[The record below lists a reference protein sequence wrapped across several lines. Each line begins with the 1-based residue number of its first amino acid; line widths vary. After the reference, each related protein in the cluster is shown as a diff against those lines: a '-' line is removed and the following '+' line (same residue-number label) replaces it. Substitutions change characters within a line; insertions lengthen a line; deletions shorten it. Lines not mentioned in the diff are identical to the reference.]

1 MSDLLPDAPRDVVA
15 STSAA
20 DPPPSRWVTAQP
32 WVSLALR
39 LALAVVLL
47 WAGLAKIGDLAASV
61 RAVRAFE
68 LLPEVLARPVG
79 YGLPVLEIALGV
91 LLLAG
96 LLTRYA
102 AVLSA
107 LLMAGF
113 IVGIVSAWARGL
125 SIDCGCFGGGGQT
138 EPDLTQYPLEIAR
151 DLAILAGAL
160 VLARWPRTRY
170 SLDTSLGLV
179 APSAQA

>member
-1 MSDLLPDAPRDVVA
+1 MTEPSTDARRGDPV
-15 STSAA
+15 SAT
-20 DPPPSRWVTAQP
+20 DPPRGRWPAAQP
-32 WVSLALR
+32 WVSTVLR
-39 LALAVVLL
+39 LALAVILL
-47 WAGLAKIGDLAASV
+47 WAGGAKVGDLPASV

-68 LLPEVLARPVG
+68 ILPEVLAKPVG
-79 YGLPVLEIALGV
+79 YGLPVLEVALG
-91 LLLAG
+91 LLLLGG

-102 AVLSA
+102 ALLSA

-113 IVGIVSAWARGL
+113 VVGIVAAWARGL
-125 SIDCGCFGGGGQT
+125 SIDCGCFGGGGPT
-138 EPDLTQYPLEIAR
+138 DPANTQYPLEIAR

>member
-1 MSDLLPDAPRDVVA
+1 
-15 STSAA
+15 
-20 DPPPSRWVTAQP
+20 
-32 WVSLALR
+32 
-39 LALAVVLL
+39 
-47 WAGLAKIGDLAASV
+47 V

-68 LLPEVLARPVG
+68 ILPEVLARPVG
-79 YGLPVLEIALGV
+79 YGLPILEVVLG
-91 LLLAG
+91 LLLLVG

-113 IVGIVSAWARGL
+113 IVGILSAWSRGL
-125 SIDCGCFGGGGQT
+125 AIDCGCFGGGGPT
-138 EPDLTQYPLEIAR
+138 DPARTQYPLEVAR

-170 SLDTSLGLV
+170 SLDTSLGLH

>member
-1 MSDLLPDAPRDVVA
+1 MPTSSSDAPRGGPVPP
-15 STSAA
+15 A
-20 DPPPSRWVTAQP
+20 DPSPPRWPTAQP
-32 WVSLALR
+32 WVSTVLR
-39 LALAVVLL
+39 LALSAVFL
-47 WAGLAKIGDLAASV
+47 WAGAAKIGDLPASV

-68 LLPEVLARPVG
+68 LLPELLARPVG
-79 YGLPVLEIALGV
+79 YGLPVLEIAVG
-91 LLLAG
+91 LLLLGG

-102 AVLSA
+102 AALSA
-107 LLMAGF
+107 LLMVTFLIG
-113 IVGIVSAWARGL
+113 IVGAWSRGL
-125 SIDCGCFGGGGQT
+125 AIDCGCFGGGGPT
-138 EPDLTQYPLEIAR
+138 DPSNTQYPLEVVR